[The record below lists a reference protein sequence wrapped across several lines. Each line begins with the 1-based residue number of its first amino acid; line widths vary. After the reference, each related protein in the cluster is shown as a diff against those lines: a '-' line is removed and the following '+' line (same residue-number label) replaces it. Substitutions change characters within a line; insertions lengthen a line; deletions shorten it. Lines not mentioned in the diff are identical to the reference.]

1 MRIFSL
7 LLSAL
12 CTRPPFI
19 KNSNLP
25 SCANCVHFLKY
36 KNGEP
41 HNINIGLE
49 FDLGKCSQFGKKD
62 IISDIITYDYASH
75 CRDDK
80 DQCDKNGKYYISLP
94 TNP

>member
-12 CTRPPFI
+12 CTQSPFI
-19 KNSNLP
+19 KNLNLP
-25 SCANCVHFLKY
+25 SCVNCVHFLKY
-36 KNGEP
+36 NNNDEP
-41 HNINIGLE
+41 QNI
-49 FDLGKCSQFGKKD
+49 DLGKCSQFGKKD
-62 IISDIITYDYASH
+62 IISGIITYDYASI

-80 DQCDKNGKYYISLP
+80 DQCGKNGAEYIPLP